1 MGYYLRKIIKIFI
14 LINSCLF
21 TVRGALILTTE
32 ICTFYSVIHCMNL
45 PHNHENERHTIQT
58 HTRVRRPA
66 SHPTLRRHPN
76 PSSPAP
82 VKSGKVL
89 RRTPHAPIIA
99 PLLPF
104 VTHVGICKLLKTS
117 CTMHASNANPGDRTR
132 RPSSRKTNALPTEL
146 TRLKN

>member
-1 MGYYLRKIIKIFI
+1 MAHVFLHI
-14 LINSCLF
+14 LILHISH
-21 TVRGALILTTE
+21 T
-32 ICTFYSVIHCMNL
+32 IHMNL
-45 PHNHENERHTIQT
+45 PCNHANERHTIQT

-66 SHPTLRRHPN
+66 SHPTLRRHSN

-99 PLLPF
+99 PLLLF
-104 VTHVGICKLLKTS
+104 ATHVGMHKLLKTS
-117 CTMHASNANPGDRTR
+117 HTMHIGNTNPGDRTR

-146 TRLKN
+146 TRPTLIFHLIRN